1 MTDHKPIVPVI
12 LSGGSGTR
20 LWPMSRPERPK
31 QMMAL
36 TAEETMLQL
45 TARRTPAGERFAAPI
60 IVANALHADMVE
72 EQLGAVEARAQALIL
87 EPMGRNTAPAIAL
100 AAIAAGGG
108 SDPLL
113 VMPSDHVIGDVA
125 AFHAAIHAAMPAVD
139 EGWLV
144 TFGIAPDAPET
155 GYGYI
160 QVGDAIGAGIH
171 QVRRFVEKPKREL
184 AEAMIAAG
192 DHAWNGG
199 IFLFQANTYL
209 DALAAFAPDMLA
221 AARASM
227 DRAVREG
234 TRVLPDAAEF
244 AKSPSDS
251 IDYAVMEKATR
262 VAVVPVSMGWS
273 DVGSWDALHAI
284 SDRDA
289 AGNAHRG
296 EVVAIDTVDCLV
308 RAGEGKRVA
317 LVGVSDLIVV
327 ADGNDVLIL
336 PRGRSQDVKRIIE
349 AMKHS
354 S

>member
-12 LSGGSGTR
+12 LSGGAGTR
-20 LWPMSRPERPK
+20 LWPMSRLERPK
-31 QMMAL
+31 QMLAL

-45 TARRTPAGERFAAPI
+45 TARRTPQGSAFAAPV

-72 EQLGAVEARAQALIL
+72 AQLGAVEAQARALIL
-87 EPMGRNTAPAIAL
+87 EPMGRSTAPAIAL
-100 AAIAAGGG
+100 AALAAGGG

-113 VMPSDHVIGDVA
+113 VMPSDHVIADVA
-125 AFHAAIHAAMPAVD
+125 AFHAAIEAAMPAV
-139 EGWLV
+139 EQGWLV
-144 TFGIAPDAPET
+144 TFGITPDAPET

-160 QVGDAIGAGIH
+160 RVGEAIGEGIH
-171 QVRRFVEKPKREL
+171 KVERFVEKPQRDV
-184 AEAMIAAG
+184 AEAMLAAG

-199 IFLFQANTYL
+199 IFLFRADAYL
-209 DALAAFAPDMLA
+209 EALAAFAPDMLA
-221 AARASM
+221 AARAAM
-227 DRAVREG
+227 DKAVREG
-234 TRVLPDAAEF
+234 TRILPDAAEF

-251 IDYAVMEKATR
+251 IDYAVMEKAER

-289 AGNAHRG
+289 AGNANRG
-296 EVVAIDTVDCLV
+296 DVVAIDTADCLV

-327 ADGNDVLIL
+327 VDGDDVLIV
-336 PRGRSQDVKRIIE
+336 PRGRSQDVRRIIE
-349 AMKHS
+349 AMKK
-354 S
+354 